1 MPREPQRPREAASL
15 DGRSCRSPG
24 ARATVGGTATTVAE
38 SSPPIQLDQ
47 QSLGLDSVDALGVDS
62 VRLASV
68 VAVDALGVDRVDSV
82 ESYPQALGLEE
93 EC

>member
-1 MPREPQRPREAASL
+1 MVSVVAAEAGAARWWASVVAVDAL
-15 DGRSCRSPG
+15 GVD
-24 ARATVGGTATTVAE
+24 RADSVG
-38 SSPPIQLDQ
+38 
-47 QSLGLDSVDALGVDS
+47 LGSVDALGVDS

-68 VAVDALGVDRVDSV
+68 VAVDALGVDGVDSV